1 MRLSSL
7 LGPFSVPLSIRES
20 WVPCSRQQTTR
31 RHQYAQADIPNEP
44 LLAWAFMLHRFDKK
58 IDICMHWFRHCAQRL
73 QDSCCSTVLHR
84 PSSLASVENFSV
96 ARRAKNSK
104 FQIYHSLAFEIQ
116 SCSKC
121 STQTSLIKSHENSY
135 KAELYSLNK
144 SRARSNDL
152 KK

>member
-20 WVPCSRQQTTR
+20 WVPCSRLQTTR
-31 RHQYAQADIPNEP
+31 RHQYAQADIPKEP
-44 LLAWAFMLHRFDKK
+44 LLAWAFMLHRFNKK
-58 IDICMHWFRHCAQRL
+58 IDIYMHSVSPLCSETARL
-73 QDSCCSTVLHR
+73 LLFYCTAPVL
-84 PSSLASVENFSV
+84 SSVENFSV

-104 FQIYHSLAFEIQ
+104 FQIYHSLAFKIQ
-116 SCSKC
+116 SFSKC

-144 SRARSNDL
+144 SHGGQVI
-152 KK
+152 